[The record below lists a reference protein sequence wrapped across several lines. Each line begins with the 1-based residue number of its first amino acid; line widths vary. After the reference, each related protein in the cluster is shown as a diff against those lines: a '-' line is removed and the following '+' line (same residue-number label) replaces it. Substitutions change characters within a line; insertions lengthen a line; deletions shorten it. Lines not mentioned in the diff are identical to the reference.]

1 MDASRK
7 LTISQLWIAAVA
19 VTTLILACTPKADPH
34 SVEYYLDN
42 KDARLQRIK
51 ECDNNPG
58 ALKDDPDCIN
68 ARQATIRAW
77 SKPNLKPFNPSS
89 ASGQAGDPSSSSA
102 GSIVR

>member
-7 LTISQLWIAAVA
+7 LTIPQLWVAAVA

-58 ALKDDPDCIN
+58 TLKDDPDCIN
-68 ARQATIRAW
+68 ARQAAIRPW
-77 SKPNLKPFNPSS
+77 SKPNLKLFDPST
-89 ASGQAGDPSSSSA
+89 ASGQASDPSPNSA
-102 GSIVR
+102 GSIAR